1 MYTAIVLVIKLLF
14 GVVLDILADGNC
26 PLAAIKIWKQGFFSH
41 STKMQVVFHVHKTG
55 NVFNFFPVCNMCI
68 ILI

>member
-26 PLAAIKIWKQGFFSH
+26 PLAAIKIWKQGFLVIAQKCRLYFMCTRQEMFSI
-41 STKMQVVFHVHKTG
+41 SFLYAT
-55 NVFNFFPVCNMCI
+55 CA
-68 ILI
+68 